1 MDQGN
6 TILITVSYFG
16 FLSGVIQTKLF
27 NPKWNVRF
35 ILQVFSSFVELCFL
49 LAQVTFK
56 MKNAVYSWKVKKFHL
71 DNVKTEH
78 FYEVFL
84 GTIPLKI
91 AETRSFKLLKIFPCP
106 YFFLTETPF
115 QENYIS

>member
-16 FLSGVIQTKLF
+16 FLNRVIQTKLF

-56 MKNAVYSWKVKKFHL
+56 MKNTIFTQKVKKFHS
-71 DNVKTEH
+71 DNVKTKH
-78 FYEVFL
+78 FYE
-84 GTIPLKI
+84 
-91 AETRSFKLLKIFPCP
+91 
-106 YFFLTETPF
+106 FF
-115 QENYIS
+115 